1 MSLSTLAISIL
12 VFASVLLLV
21 VAVPAVVRLLTHEKL
36 RRRHAD
42 AERVLRDLFVTQF
55 SARDIA
61 IMALLA
67 GAALGVV
74 LYLVSG
80 SALVGIF
87 GGAIVLALPKPIL
100 AQLRAQRVVMLEE
113 QLPGAI
119 DLLTSYTR
127 SGLSLTQA
135 LEELAENTDAPIS
148 EELALIVQDVRVGSD
163 VGRAI
168 DAARVRLGSRT
179 FGLVAT
185 ALQVSREKGGN
196 LTEALERMSASLR
209 EIWRLEQKL
218 VTASAEARKATWI
231 ISGAPIGIAVMVMV
245 MQPDLAHGLVES
257 FLGMVFLVLAI
268 GVYAFGLWW
277 LLKSMKVVV

>member
-1 MSLSTLAISIL
+1 MLSSIGLSVL
-12 VFASVLLLV
+12 VFGSVVLLV
-21 VAVPAVVRLLTHEKL
+21 VAVPAAVRLLTHDRL
-36 RRRHAD
+36 RKRHA
-42 AERVLRDLFVTQF
+42 ATERVLQDMFVTQF

-61 IMALLA
+61 IMTVLA
-67 GAALGVV
+67 ACVLGVA
-74 LYLVSG
+74 LYLLSG
-80 SALVGIF
+80 SVLVGCF
-87 GGAIVLALPKPIL
+87 GGAIVLGLPRPVL
-100 AQLRAQRVVMLEE
+100 AHLRAQRVARIEE

-135 LEELAENTDAPIS
+135 LEELAGNTDAPIS
-148 EELALIVQDVRVGSD
+148 EELSLIVQDVRVGSD

-168 DAARVRLGSRT
+168 DAARQRLGSRT

-196 LTEALERMSASLR
+196 LTEALERMSGSLK

-218 VTASAEARKATWI
+218 ITASSEARKATWI

-245 MQPDLAHGLVES
+245 MQPDLAYGLVES
-257 FLGMVFLVLAI
+257 FLGMVFLVLAV